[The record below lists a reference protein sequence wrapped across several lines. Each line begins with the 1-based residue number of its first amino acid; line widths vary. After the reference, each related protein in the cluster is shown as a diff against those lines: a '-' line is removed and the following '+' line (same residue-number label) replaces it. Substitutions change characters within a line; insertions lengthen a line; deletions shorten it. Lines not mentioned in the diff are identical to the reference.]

1 MLTFCS
7 TYRAPHACMSQ
18 MQKERQQL
26 ANRTIVADPDEAG
39 AELARLSRLSLPKL
53 RTAWTERLGSTPPAI
68 RSSGLVL
75 RMLAWQ
81 IQERAFGSLDAA
93 TRRTLYNIATAIE
106 RDGDYEP
113 KTRHDL
119 SPGVDLTREWKGVV
133 YKVTVTDEGF
143 ILSDKKYK
151 SLSEAARA
159 ITGTR
164 WSGPRF
170 FGLEQK
176 SVKRIQR
183 DSL

>member
-1 MLTFCS
+1 
-7 TYRAPHACMSQ
+7 
-18 MQKERQQL
+18 MQKERLQTV
-26 ANRTIVADPDEAG
+26 NRAIMADPDETG
-39 AELARLSRLSLPKL
+39 AELARLSGLSLPKL

-81 IQERAFGSLDAA
+81 IQERTFGSLDAT
-93 TRRTLYNIATAIE
+93 TRRTLNNIATAIE

-113 KTRHDL
+113 KTRRDL
-119 SPGVDLTREWKGVV
+119 SPGIDLTREWKGVV

-143 ILSDKKYK
+143 ILSDKRYR
-151 SLSEAARA
+151 SLSEVARA

-170 FGLEQK
+170 FGLEK
-176 SVKRIQR
+176 KKC
-183 DSL
+183 